1 MHVHAVN
8 VTLRNSPSTTSV
20 RELLTNTTRVKT
32 VTKADGF
39 KSTANLFEYGRELGR
54 PRGDIYEAV
63 VWADSVSVSKN
74 DAYFFMA
81 VHQEAIV
88 VPREHRCNQSCFR
101 RGVCRGEH

>member
-1 MHVHAVN
+1 
-8 VTLRNSPSTTSV
+8 
-20 RELLTNTTRVKT
+20 VKT

-63 VWADSVSVSKN
+63 VWADSVSVSRN

-88 VPREHRCNQSCFR
+88 VPENIDAIRAVF
-101 RGVCRGEH
+101 GEVSAEASIKKTNKTLGIA